1 MTSTNALHR
10 EDAASPR
17 TMSFDRLD
25 CVLRARGIVP
35 ARRRQQRSEE
45 ELIPPHEGGQK
56 KAHHLPPGA
65 RASIRSITRWSDA
78 PSAANESSY
87 AAACVQ
93 RTMSSASPRGR
104 SMARTS
110 SRRRR
115 LRRLRSTAECPKRGT
130 TTPTRMDE
138 KWEGLTRATSV
149 LVLRALPSFRMRSM
163 SWRRVI
169 LAALGYFKDHAA
181 AYFDGSFTVRRL
193 RPFLRRLLRTSRP
206 HFVSIRVRNPCL
218 RIRRLF
224 RGRYVGLPISKL
236 LQTASSSDLQEGEE

>member
-1 MTSTNALHR
+1 MSNASR
-10 EDAASPR
+10 
-17 TMSFDRLD
+17 
-25 CVLRARGIVP
+25 
-35 ARRRQQRSEE
+35 
-45 ELIPPHEGGQK
+45 
-56 KAHHLPPGA
+56 
-65 RASIRSITRWSDA
+65 
-78 PSAANESSY
+78 
-87 AAACVQ
+87 
-93 RTMSSASPRGR
+93 RGR

-115 LRRLRSTAECPKRGT
+115 FRRLRSTAECPKRGT
-130 TTPTRMDE
+130 TTPTRMEE
-138 KWEGLTRATSV
+138 KWEGLIRATSV

-193 RPFLRRLLRTSRP
+193 RPFLRRRLRTSRP

-224 RGRYVGLPISKL
+224 RGRYVGLPIQSFSKQRL
-236 LQTASSSDLQEGEE
+236 RQTTRGRRIERYPLIVNGLAVACNRERLTFPQGGPRLARPTFPHH